1 MTLNKECVYLR
12 GWQPGF
18 NKVEFTKLM
27 KAEVG
32 VSLSAAKNLT
42 DRLLAGETIIIW
54 VKDLQRT
61 IDQARSLGAT
71 VLDYPRNKDAN

>member
-1 MTLNKECVYLR
+1 MTLTKECVYLR
-12 GWQPGF
+12 GWKPGF

-32 VSLSAAKNLT
+32 VSLSAAKDLT
-42 DRLLAGETIIIW
+42 DRLLAGETVIIW

-61 IDQARSLGAT
+61 IDQARSLGAV
-71 VLDYPRNKDAN
+71 VLDYPRNKDAH

>member
-1 MTLNKECVYLR
+1 MTSNKECVYLR
-12 GWQPGF
+12 GWEPGF

-32 VSLSAAKNLT
+32 VGLSAAKNLT

-54 VKDLQRT
+54 VCDLQRT
-61 IDQARSLGAT
+61 IDQARTLGAT